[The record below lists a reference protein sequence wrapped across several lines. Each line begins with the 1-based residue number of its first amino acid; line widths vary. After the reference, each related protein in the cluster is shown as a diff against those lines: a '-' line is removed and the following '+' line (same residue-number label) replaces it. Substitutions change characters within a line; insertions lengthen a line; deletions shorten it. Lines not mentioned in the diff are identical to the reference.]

1 LARRDPQR
9 WREVVRLAAAK
20 AGRGSATN
28 VWLLAE
34 TLCPSPVEG
43 DPEGTAPPLAA
54 PDAWG
59 ALLAG
64 HVLAESADLKSIA
77 KRDESKRDRIRDWQL
92 ALLRRQA
99 LPAVERALAGRS
111 LDALGDPR
119 PDVTTL
125 AGMQFCYVPAG
136 PFWMG
141 DDADDDAKP
150 MHQVELPA
158 YWIARHPVTVAQWRE
173 YVTASGQQ
181 PGATDRLHRAGNT
194 PAIGISWR
202 EALAFCHWLSTR
214 WANHLPLGWQV
225 ALPSEAEW
233 EKAARGGLH
242 VPASPC
248 IATLN
253 GAASAALSHLRENPQ
268 PQRDYPWDS
277 LEKDGWRDDCAN
289 VGNEIGATSA
299 IGAYPQGRSPVGCE
313 DLSGNVWEWTRS
325 LWGEDWQTA
334 AFAYPYRPDDTA
346 REMLSADDSVLR
358 VVRGGGWDDP
368 RFAARCAYR
377 YGSPPDDRND
387 LLGFRVV
394 LCCSPVR

>member
-1 LARRDPQR
+1 
-9 WREVVRLAAAK
+9 V
-20 AGRGSATN
+20 
-28 VWLLAE
+28 AE
-34 TLCPSPVEG
+34 TLCPRSVTG
-43 DPEGTAPPLAA
+43 DPQDLGPALDTTE
-54 PDAWG
+54 AWG

-64 HVLAESADLKSIA
+64 QVLANTDVLGSVADYDSP
-77 KRDESKRDRIRDWQL
+77 KRDRIRDWQL
-92 ALLRRQA
+92 AILRPPA

-119 PDVTTL
+119 PDVMTL

-214 WANHLPLGWQV
+214 WANHLPPGWRV

-242 VPASPC
+242 IPASPC
-248 IATLN
+248 IVPLN
-253 GAASAALSHLRENPQ
+253 DVASAALSHLRENPQ

-325 LWGEDWQTA
+325 LWGEDWQTT

-358 VVRGGGWDDP
+358 VVRGGGWDS
-368 RFAARCAYR
+368 RRSAARCAYR
-377 YGSPPDDRND
+377 GRGHPDGRYYD
-387 LLGFRVV
+387 LGFRVV